1 MNARKTYQLDLTAS
15 EWSMILTVL
24 GAYQHNAAYRD
35 LHGKISMLAKS
46 TSGVSEGA
54 MSVAL
59 RVSGAGS
66 GTLTG

>member
-1 MNARKTYQLDLTAS
+1 MCGAFAVNRIFGPSNRDFPMNARKTYQLDLTAS

-46 TSGVSEGA
+46 TSGVSE
-54 MSVAL
+54 
-59 RVSGAGS
+59 
-66 GTLTG
+66 